1 MRMIEKVR
9 KMGNAVTVL
18 KQEYEQLVADRTRM
32 SDEFGQ
38 AAGDMEDKI
47 RSTLEY
53 LVAKK

>member
-18 KQEYEQLVADRTRM
+18 KQEYEQLLADRTRM
-32 SDEFGQ
+32 SEEFSQ